1 MGCPATDRT
10 ARCGS
15 QGHQDE
21 WGDHDAK
28 GNQEMRK
35 AGAAHRKFWG
45 IRISWLIF
53 SLACNHRLHFP
64 NGKTGWRGLEQM
76 RKDCGTREFIAHP
89 SVYLERSLS
98 ANLSDVPLTAD
109 NTRMEFST

>member
-1 MGCPATDRT
+1 MAIFKSVDKTVSFSNLSCS
-10 ARCGS
+10 CLYS
-15 QGHQDE
+15 LVN
-21 WGDHDAK
+21 K
-28 GNQEMRK
+28 S
-35 AGAAHRKFWG
+35 G

>member
-1 MGCPATDRT
+1 MVNGKSSTFI
-10 ARCGS
+10 GLI
-15 QGHQDE
+15 
-21 WGDHDAK
+21 
-28 GNQEMRK
+28 NL
-35 AGAAHRKFWG
+35 G

-89 SVYLERSLS
+89 SVYLERSL
-98 ANLSDVPLTAD
+98 P
-109 NTRMEFST
+109 

>member
-1 MGCPATDRT
+1 MKVLKSLSFVLLGMLIQLLQRPSHSHRRLDR
-10 ARCGS
+10 
-15 QGHQDE
+15 Q
-21 WGDHDAK
+21 K
-28 GNQEMRK
+28 ILVK
-35 AGAAHRKFWG
+35 G